1 MVCDI
6 DIAIIGAGVI
16 GLAVACEVSRKDR
29 SVYILEKNDS
39 YGKETSSR
47 NSGVI
52 HSAIL
57 NPRGSWNAALCF
69 EGNRLLYE
77 FAQKYN
83 VDHRKTGKLLS
94 AIGAEEAAA
103 LEALYE
109 RRSEGLEMQLLTQN
123 EMRAIEPE
131 VNGEA
136 GILLAS
142 PGVIDVYRLMQ
153 AYLGLARLN
162 GAQMVLKS
170 EVTGVEKLRDGFNLK
185 IQESGCVSEIKSRVI
200 INCAG
205 LNSDKIAALAG
216 IDTIK
221 SGYRL
226 SYFKGE
232 YYSLNPVKSRHLRSR
247 LIYPMIRPGGLV
259 GIHTVLDLDGRVR
272 LGPYFYPC
280 DDLDYSID
288 DAKKQ
293 IFYEGASR
301 LFSNIGCEDIEPEST
316 GIMPRTYSM
325 DRKFKDFIIRHEADR
340 GLDGLI
346 NLVGIESPGVT
357 ASLAIGKY
365 VNAIIADILG
375 DRNTSA

>member
-16 GLAVACEVSRKDR
+16 GLAVACEVSRQNR
-29 SVYILEKNDS
+29 SVYILEKNDAF
-39 YGKETSSR
+39 GKETSSR

-57 NPRGSWNAALCF
+57 NPRGSWNATLCF

-77 FAQKYN
+77 FAQKHN
-83 VDHRKTGKLLS
+83 IDHRKTGKFLA
-94 AIGAEEAAA
+94 AIGAEEATA
-103 LEALYE
+103 LEVLYE
-109 RRSEGLEMQLLTQN
+109 RRSEGLEMQLLTQK
-123 EMRAIEPE
+123 EMRRIEPE
-131 VNGEA
+131 VKGEA

-162 GAQMVLKS
+162 GAQIVLKS
-170 EVTGVEKLRDGFNLK
+170 EVTGIEKLRDGYNLR
-185 IQESGCVSEIKSRVI
+185 IQESGCVSELKSRVV

-205 LNSDKIAALAG
+205 LNSDKIASLAG
-216 IDTIK
+216 IDTLK
-221 SGYRL
+221 NSYRL

-232 YYSLNPVKSRHLRSR
+232 YYSLNPVKSRNLRSR

-280 DDLDYSID
+280 DEMDYSID
-288 DAKKQ
+288 NSKKQ
-293 IFYEGASR
+293 IFYEGASC
-301 LFSNIGCEDIEPEST
+301 LFSQIGYEDIEPEST
-316 GIMPRTYSM
+316 GIMPRTYSR
-325 DRKFKDFIIRHEADR
+325 DQKFKDFIIRHEADR
-340 GLDGLI
+340 GLDGLV

-365 VNAIIADILG
+365 VARLVADILG
-375 DRNTSA
+375 DGSAA